1 MCTCLASQI
10 LLLGNWKSWNSG
22 LGESKDTSL
31 VNKLYKQKWVRT
43 ETRIKA
49 KKDNLCPQINHLES
63 LQHCQS
69 YLTERKALHGHIHEG
84 RQLGN
89 CPTHLSCSKTLVKA
103 SATAICLCS
112 TKWNPLNSNA
122 VGVKNIS
129 FGNFMGPILSHFNKI
144 SLVVTEGPLQS
155 HSFILYQ
162 HEQKLLA
169 SLFWKPCRVTI
180 NGYPSWWISVSLPS
194 FVDIASV
201 IQRTAFKIEGVSSN
215 EKNSIF
221 C

>member
-89 CPTHLSCSKTLVKA
+89 CPDHLSCSKTLVKA

-129 FGNFMGPILSHFNKI
+129 FGILWDQYWAILIK
-144 SLVVTEGPLQS
+144 SLWLLQRG
-155 HSFILYQ
+155 LY
-162 HEQKLLA
+162 
-169 SLFWKPCRVTI
+169 RVTA
-180 NGYPSWWISVSLPS
+180 SSCISMNKSCSLPCS
-194 FVDIASV
+194 ESHA
-201 IQRTAFKIEGVSSN
+201 G
-215 EKNSIF
+215 
-221 C
+221 